1 MGAVVFFLSTTTTAD
16 ANPSAMTRAEMFTD
30 EIILIQVK
38 FPI

>member
-1 MGAVVFFLSTTTTAD
+1 MGAVVFFVFTTTTAD
-16 ANPSAMTRAEMFTD
+16 ENPSAMTRAEMFTD